1 MIITTYRIYNEIKYI
16 ILVKYLLYN
25 INIEIYYSV
34 YNIFLNYASRKKKV
48 YCKYIPHINYYKL
61 Y

>member
-34 YNIFLNYASRKKKV
+34 YNIFLNYASRKKK
-48 YCKYIPHINYYKL
+48 YIVNIFL
-61 Y
+61 T